1 MLLHGNIVGEGKPLV
16 ILHGF
21 LGMGDNWK
29 TLARQWAET
38 GYEVHLIDQRNH
50 GRSFHSDDFSYA
62 LMASDLEAYCEAHG
76 LEKIGLLGHSMG
88 GKTAMTYACSYPE
101 RLGKL
106 VVADIA
112 PRYYAPHHQHI
123 LKALQSLDFDS
134 ISSRQEADSV
144 LANYIGEASTRQFL
158 LKNLYREDR
167 DRFGLRINLDVLSA
181 KVEEVGKPLPEGARF
196 EGPVLFVRGGRSQY
210 VMDSDKVLIERH
222 FPAAQIQTVSG
233 AGHWLHAEKPA
244 EFYQIVTE
252 FL

>member
-1 MLLHGNIVGEGKPLV
+1 
-16 ILHGF
+16 
-21 LGMGDNWK
+21 
-29 TLARQWAET
+29 
-38 GYEVHLIDQRNH
+38 
-50 GRSFHSDDFSYA
+50 
-62 LMASDLEAYCEAHG
+62 MASDLEAYCEAHG
-76 LEKIGLLGHSMG
+76 LEHIDLLGHSMG
-88 GKTAMTYACSYPE
+88 GKTAMTFACSYPE
-101 RLGKL
+101 RLSKL

-134 ISSRQEADSV
+134 ISSRQEADAV
-144 LANYIGEASTRQFL
+144 LADYIGEASTRQFL
-158 LKNLYREDR
+158 LKNLYREDK
-167 DRFGLRINLDVLSA
+167 DRFGLRINLDVLSV
-181 KVEEVGKPLPEGARF
+181 KVEEVGKPLPEHARF